1 MVLVFDKAGI
11 RIAQIDDGQLV
22 GSPPN
27 EMWGDVKFC
36 RRAGVFVHANGSP
49 ININIIG
56 PFATRKMD
64 DHALVLPAWVYLK
77 LCAINAGWVFIG
89 HGGRWVGKWHL
100 HIGVMGAHCH
110 AVERRVQQLHRPIA
124 RHCEGDPRR
133 IRVAKP
139 GG

>member
-1 MVLVFDKAGI
+1 
-11 RIAQIDDGQLV
+11 
-22 GSPPN
+22 
-27 EMWGDVKFC
+27 
-36 RRAGVFVHANGSP
+36 
-49 ININIIG
+49 
-56 PFATRKMD
+56 MD

-124 RHCEGDPRR
+124 RHREGDPRR

-139 GG
+139 GGQFRAAHQLKIPFAVKRLDPRRG